1 MATKTRLL
9 RTKMTASAR
18 TLFLYLID
26 HARRHRLPGWPQ
38 KYDASAVKELLEDAK
53 LAYGDALKHAKLKTM
68 AVKAGHLAGQI
79 ARFCQRNKLPPLNAL
94 LVNART
100 RAPGDH
106 YLGGD
111 PVIDLFASLCFD
123 WNEDLVEGIRNAI
136 IEVPVFKNSYW

>member
-1 MATKTRLL
+1 
-9 RTKMTASAR
+9 MTASAQ
-18 TLFLYLID
+18 TLFFYLIG

-38 KYDASAVKELLEDAK
+38 KYDSEAVQELLEDAK
-53 LAYGDALKHAKLKTM
+53 LAYGDALRQAKLKTM

-79 ARFCQRNKLPPLNAL
+79 ARFCVRNKLPPLNAL

-100 RAPGDH
+100 RTPGEH

-123 WNEDLVEGIRNAI
+123 WNEDLVE
-136 IEVPVFKNSYW
+136 